1 MISAQVNRGGSS
13 VSRTGSLSIGWVGSA
28 AVVHDGAVGLFRR
41 YAQSIQPPYR
51 IQTLGVGVGNFVDL
65 PKEGKGGGIMNLFK
79 STKPASSSPR
89 PPAPQKRSSSGGI
102 GKFLGKA
109 QAPPPRKKPAAK
121 GMEAF
126 LGGESRPSKKARG
139 APEVIDVDA
148 QLHRPAKDVVIDVD
162 AEPWT
167 CSKCTYH
174 HAEAEAGFLACA
186 MCGAQKE

>member
-1 MISAQVNRGGSS
+1 LISTQ
-13 VSRTGSLSIGWVGSA
+13 
-28 AVVHDGAVGLFRR
+28 
-41 YAQSIQPPYR
+41 
-51 IQTLGVGVGNFVDL
+51 VDL

-89 PPAPQKRSSSGGI
+89 PPAQKRSSSGGI

-109 QAPPPRKKPAAK
+109 QAPPPPARKKKPAAK

-126 LGGESRPSKKARG
+126 LGGPQKKARRVP
-139 APEVIDVDA
+139 AEVIDVDA
-148 QLHRPAKDVVIDVD
+148 PLVHRPANDVVIDVD

>member
-1 MISAQVNRGGSS
+1 MGSEMCIRDS
-13 VSRTGSLSIGWVGSA
+13 
-28 AVVHDGAVGLFRR
+28 
-41 YAQSIQPPYR
+41 
-51 IQTLGVGVGNFVDL
+51 
-65 PKEGKGGGIMNLFK
+65 FK

-109 QAPPPRKKPAAK
+109 QAPPPPPAARKKKPAAK

-126 LGGESRPSKKARG
+126 LGGPPKKARR
-139 APEVIDVDA
+139 APTEVIDVDA
-148 QLHRPAKDVVIDVD
+148 QLHRPANDVVIDVD

>member
-1 MISAQVNRGGSS
+1 MAWGTLRRFCTNAATRRKILISTQ
-13 VSRTGSLSIGWVGSA
+13 
-28 AVVHDGAVGLFRR
+28 
-41 YAQSIQPPYR
+41 
-51 IQTLGVGVGNFVDL
+51 VDL

-89 PPAPQKRSSSGGI
+89 PPAPQKRSSGGI

-109 QAPPPRKKPAAK
+109 QAPPPPARKKKPAAK

-126 LGGESRPSKKARG
+126 LGGGPQKKARR
-139 APEVIDVDA
+139 APAEVIDVDA
-148 QLHRPAKDVVIDVD
+148 PLVHRPANDVVIDVD